1 MLIIG
6 IVNLTLHQL
15 TLTPFG
21 KMTTVTPALLFT
33 FTDGSTLHSISARRL
48 ASFPTWEGNRVLDE
62 AHVTALQASITDP
75 SQIQG
80 PFTVIEY
87 PSETVS
93 GTFEHRILDGQH
105 RAAVLK
111 RHFEATPI
119 AADFAVLVR
128 RYGTT
133 VAPTHED
140 AITIFQQI
148 NNAKPMLYKGSDTDR
163 LHTIT
168 AAFQKAFIGARKSG
182 EPLFLVRPTC
192 NRPFLSMEVLIA
204 ALRTYKIHERTDLTP
219 ADIVAHAESINS
231 FYAEDPT
238 GRIPVTVTRTMMDRA
253 EEYAFF
259 LGLDP
264 KCAWLLPLRATA

>member
-1 MLIIG
+1 
-6 IVNLTLHQL
+6 
-15 TLTPFG
+15 
-21 KMTTVTPALLFT
+21 MTTVTPALLFT

-62 AHVTALQASITDP
+62 AHVAALQASIQDP
-75 SQIQG
+75 TEVQG
-80 PFTVIEY
+80 PFTVIDY
-87 PSETVS
+87 PSETVA

-111 RHFEATPI
+111 RHFEATPT

-128 RYGTT
+128 RYTGKDH
-133 VAPTHED
+133 AA
-140 AITIFQQI
+140 AIAIFQQI

-163 LHTIT
+163 LHSIT

-192 NRPFLSMEVLIA
+192 NRPFLSMETLVA
-204 ALRTYKIHERTDLTP
+204 ALRTYKIHERTDLSP

-253 EEYAFF
+253 EEYGFF

-264 KCAWLLPLRATA
+264 KCAWLLPLRMSS